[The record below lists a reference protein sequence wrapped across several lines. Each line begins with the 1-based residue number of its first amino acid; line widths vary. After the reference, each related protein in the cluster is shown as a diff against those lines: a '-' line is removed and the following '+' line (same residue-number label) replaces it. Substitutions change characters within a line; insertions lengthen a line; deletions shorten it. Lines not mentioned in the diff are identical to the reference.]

1 MYNKE
6 PVFNW
11 KCIVFTLVLSIGYWV
26 LPKKNKWILLV
37 LLYVPY
43 IVLAYYDHYYKC
55 ERNMGPTYLSLF
67 YWWAKPQDSQQVK
80 DYNNWTYSF
89 KHENNFIKGIMWH
102 PERNKKIMP
111 INKKIFKGLFK

>member
-11 KCIVFTLVLSIGYWV
+11 KCIIFTLVLSIGYWV

-55 ERNMGPTYLSLF
+55 ERNMGPTYLALF
-67 YWWAKPQDSQQVK
+67 YWWAKPQDSKQIK
-80 DYNNWTYSF
+80 DYKEWDP
-89 KHENNFIKGIMWH
+89 KIKKKVLIIDLILLAGGIAIIPFFLKWK
-102 PERNKKIMP
+102 P
-111 INKKIFKGLFK
+111 